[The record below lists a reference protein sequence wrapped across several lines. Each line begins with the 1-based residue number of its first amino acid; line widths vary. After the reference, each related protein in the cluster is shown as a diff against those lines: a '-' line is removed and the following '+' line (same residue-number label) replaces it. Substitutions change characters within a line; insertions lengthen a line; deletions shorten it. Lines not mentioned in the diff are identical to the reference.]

1 MGNLLTM
8 PRGGTLRRTLI
19 KRHATGK
26 GLAVI
31 TAGKMR
37 TWEIVAWL
45 RQHVRHDPLGKTGS

>member
-1 MGNLLTM
+1 M